1 MKITQQFSINF
12 PIQFILSATVAA
24 LTVGGKAIGKNIAN
38 NKSTDIVH
46 TVGIILNKF
55 SRKS

>member
-38 NKSTDIVH
+38 NKSTEIVH

-55 SRKS
+55 SKKS

>member
-38 NKSTDIVH
+38 SKSTDIVH

-55 SRKS
+55 SKKS